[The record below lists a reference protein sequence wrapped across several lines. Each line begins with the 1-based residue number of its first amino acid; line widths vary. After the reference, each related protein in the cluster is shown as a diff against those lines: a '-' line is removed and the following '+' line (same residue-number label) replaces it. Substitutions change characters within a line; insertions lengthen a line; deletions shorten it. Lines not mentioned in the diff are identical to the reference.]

1 MKSLFLSLFAMFA
14 LWAIPASLSAA
25 SSNPPLSEDRQEIIR
40 TNIIAGLENPSA
52 EVRASYMQLVIDLN
66 RAYPDYD
73 FDYAIIPLM
82 SILKNEDSC
91 PMRMLAA
98 LALYEYEDSRMSRFA
113 VLQTF
118 YHCDSDR
125 LSKHCKT
132 LVLKWHQR
140 DDRPVYTAEVVYPF

>member
-1 MKSLFLSLFAMFA
+1 MKSLVLALFAMLA
-14 LWAIPASLSAA
+14 VCAIPASLSATSA
-25 SSNPPLSEDRQEIIR
+25 NPPLGDERQEIIR
-40 TNIIAGLENPSA
+40 TNILAGLENPSA

-66 RAYPDYD
+66 RAYPDLD

-82 SILKNEDSC
+82 SILKSEESC

-125 LSKHCKT
+125 LSRHCKT
-132 LVLKWHQR
+132 LVLKWHER
-140 DDRPVYTAEVVYPF
+140 EDRPIYTAEVV

>member
-1 MKSLFLSLFAMFA
+1 MKSLILSLFAMLA
-14 LWAIPASLSAA
+14 MLAIPASLSAA

-40 TNIIAGLENPSA
+40 TNRVAGLENPSA
-52 EVRASYMQLVIDLN
+52 EVRASYMQLVIDLK

>member
-1 MKSLFLSLFAMFA
+1 MKSLITALFAMLVICA
-14 LWAIPASLSAA
+14 VPASLSAE
-25 SSNPPLSEDRQEIIR
+25 SSNPPLTDERQDVIR
-40 TNIIAGLENPSA
+40 TNLVAGLENSSA
-52 EVRASYMQLVIDLN
+52 EVRASYMQLVIDLK
-66 RAYPDYD
+66 RAYPEYD

-82 SILKNEDSC
+82 SILKNEDNC

-98 LALYEYEDSRMSRFA
+98 LALYEFEDSRMSRFA

-125 LSKHCKT
+125 LTKHCKT

>member
-1 MKSLFLSLFAMFA
+1 MKSLILSLFAMLA
-14 LWAIPASLSAA
+14 MLAIPASLSAA

-40 TNIIAGLENPSA
+40 TNLVAGLENPSA
-52 EVRASYMQLVIDLN
+52 EVRASYMQLVIDLK